1 MAALALLFRL
11 PAEMVVAAVVFP
23 RVSATAQEL
32 LETNRNLPHVVCA
45 RARGLGRL
53 RLFFLHVLPP
63 AFLPIVALIAVSVTL
78 GFSASIP
85 IEVYMDVP
93 GLGQLAWRAA
103 LGRDMPVLIAVT
115 LLLATVTVGC
125 NLISELVSEGIKARS
140 TRT

>member
-11 PAEMVVAAVVFP
+11 PPEMVVAAVVFP

-45 RARGLGRL
+45 RARGLGRF